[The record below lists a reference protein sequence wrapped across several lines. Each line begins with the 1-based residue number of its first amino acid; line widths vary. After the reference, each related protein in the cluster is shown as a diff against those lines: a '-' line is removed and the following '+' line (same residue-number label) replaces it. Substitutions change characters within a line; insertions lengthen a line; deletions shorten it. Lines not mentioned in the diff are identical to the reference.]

1 MEVERE
7 NHAKNHTTIFSI
19 IGAPPSWELA
29 PKFCSVLL
37 FTNENNAHYTIHA

>member
-19 IGAPPSWELA
+19 IAAPPSWELA
-29 PKFCSVLL
+29 PKFWSV
-37 FTNENNAHYTIHA
+37 FTFHK